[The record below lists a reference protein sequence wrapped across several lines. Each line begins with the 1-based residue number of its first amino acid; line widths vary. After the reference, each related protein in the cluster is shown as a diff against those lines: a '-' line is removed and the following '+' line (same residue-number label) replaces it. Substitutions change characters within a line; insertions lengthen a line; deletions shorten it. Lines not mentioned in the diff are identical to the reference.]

1 VWFFATLADAT
12 SSGAG
17 ADMSDAGRILVVD
30 DDDEQRKLLTA
41 VLQADGWTTIEAPS
55 GDAAIEMLEKATEVD
70 VILSDLMMP
79 GTDGRGLLAAVTQ
92 RWPELPFIV
101 MTAFASVDSAVELL
115 HAGAYHY
122 LPKPTKLPELRI
134 TVRRAL
140 ESTQTRRELARLRR
154 KVGLPADVVGV
165 SRQMQQVFET
175 AIRVAASSTPVL
187 ITGETGVGKE
197 VVARAIHGAS
207 GRDNFVALNCA
218 ALPPNL
224 VESELFGFKRGAF
237 TDANRDHAG
246 LVEVA
251 AAGTLFLDEVAEVP
265 LVTQPKLLRFLQ
277 DGEFRR
283 LGDSQS
289 RKSNARVIAAT
300 NRDPAEEVAAGRMRE
315 DLYYRLNIVHIQI
328 PPLRERPVDVP
339 ALAEQLVSRLADRY
353 QLATADLAPETVA
366 ALTAYRWP
374 GNIREL
380 ENVLA
385 RALAL
390 RSGQRITLQDLP
402 PEIGKASPST
412 PGAGLLEQEPTLTLE
427 EVERRY
433 IVRVLEST
441 GGNKLKAAQVLGIDR
456 STLHRKLKHMQ
467 GVAALGM

>member
-1 VWFFATLADAT
+1 MPT
-12 SSGAG
+12 GE
-17 ADMSDAGRILVVD
+17 AGRVLVVD
-30 DDDEQRKLLTA
+30 DDEAQRRLLAA
-41 VLQADGWTTIEAPS
+41 VLASDGWTTFEADTGES
-55 GDAAIEMLEKATEVD
+55 AVRMLEEKDGEVD

-79 GTDGRGLLAAVTQ
+79 GMDGRALLDVVTE
-92 RWPELPFIV
+92 RWPEVPFIV
-101 MTAFASVDSAVELL
+101 MTAFASVDSAVEML

-122 LPKPTKLPELRI
+122 LAKPVKLPELQI
-134 TVRRAL
+134 GVRRAL
-140 ESTQTRRELARLRR
+140 EATRTKRELTRLRR

-165 SRQMQQVFET
+165 SHQMQQVFET
-175 AIRVAASSTPVL
+175 AIRVAPSTAPVL

-218 ALPPNL
+218 ALPPSL

-251 AAGTLFLDEVAEVP
+251 ASGTLFLDEVAEVP
-265 LVTQPKLLRFLQ
+265 LATQPKLLRFLQ

-283 LGDSQS
+283 LGDNQS
-289 RKSNARVIAAT
+289 RRSTARVIGAT

-315 DLYYRLNIVHIQI
+315 DLFYRLNIVHIQI
-328 PPLRERPVDVP
+328 PPLRERPVDIP
-339 ALAEQLVSRLADRY
+339 ALAEQLVRRLADRY
-353 QLATADLAPETVA
+353 QLASAELATETVA

-390 RSGQRITLQDLP
+390 RTGPSITVRDLP
-402 PEIGKASPST
+402 PEIARG
-412 PGAGLLEQEPTLTLE
+412 GAVGRGADPVEQEPTLPLA

-433 IVRVLEST
+433 ILRVLEST
-441 GGNKLKAAQVLGIDR
+441 AGNKLKAAEILGIDR
-456 STLHRKLKHMQ
+456 STLHRKLKQMQ
-467 GVAALGM
+467 GVAALQL

>member
-1 VWFFATLADAT
+1 
-12 SSGAG
+12 
-17 ADMSDAGRILVVD
+17 MPEAGRILVVD
-30 DDDEQRKLLTA
+30 DDEAQRKLLVA
-41 VLQADGWTTIEAPS
+41 VLQADGWATFEASS
-55 GDAAIEMLEKATEVD
+55 GDAAVDMLEKGCEVD
-70 VILSDLMMP
+70 IILSDLMMP
-79 GTDGRGLLAAVTQ
+79 GMDGRGLLAVVNQ
-92 RWPELPFIV
+92 RWPEVPFIV
-101 MTAFASVDSAVELL
+101 MTAFASIDSAVELL

-140 ESTQTRRELARLRR
+140 ESTQTKRELARLRR

-175 AIRVAASSTPVL
+175 AIRVAPSATPVL

-207 GRDNFVALNCA
+207 GRENFVALNCA
-218 ALPPNL
+218 ALPPGL

-251 AAGTLFLDEVAEVP
+251 ATGTLFLDEVAEVP
-265 LVTQPKLLRFLQ
+265 LATQPKLLRFLQ
-277 DGEFRR
+277 DGEYRQ
-283 LGDSQS
+283 LGDTQA
-289 RKSNARVIAAT
+289 RKSAARVIAAT
-300 NRDPAEEVAAGRMRE
+300 NRDPELEVAAGRMRE
-315 DLYYRLNIVHIQI
+315 DLFYRLNIVHIRI
-328 PPLRERPVDVP
+328 PPLRERPVDIP
-339 ALAEQLVSRLADRY
+339 ALAEQLVVRLADRY
-353 QLATADLAPETVA
+353 QLAPAELTPETVA
-366 ALTAYRWP
+366 ALTAYAWP

-390 RSGQRITLQDLP
+390 RSGPNITLQDLP
-402 PEIGKASPST
+402 PEITKAAPAAV
-412 PGAGLLEQEPTLTLE
+412 GAGLLQQVPTLPLD

-433 IVRVLEST
+433 ILLVLEST
-441 GGNKLKAAQVLGIDR
+441 HGNKLKAAEILGIDR
-456 STLHRKLKHMQ
+456 STLHRKLKQMQ
-467 GVAALGM
+467 GIESLQL

>member
-1 VWFFATLADAT
+1 
-12 SSGAG
+12 
-17 ADMSDAGRILVVD
+17 MSEAGRILIVD
-30 DDDEQRKLLTA
+30 DDETQRKLLAA
-41 VLQADGWTTIEAPS
+41 VLSSDGWATFEAES
-55 GDAAIEMLEKATEVD
+55 GEAAIRLLEQGSEID

-79 GTDGRGLLAAVTQ
+79 GMDGRALLAVISE
-92 RWPELPFIV
+92 RWPEVPFIV
-101 MTAFASVDSAVELL
+101 TTAFASVDSAVELL

-122 LPKPTKLPELRI
+122 LSKPTKMPELRI
-134 TVRRAL
+134 SVRRAL
-140 ESTQTRRELARLRR
+140 ESTQTKRELARLRR

-165 SRQMQQVFET
+165 SRQMQQIFET
-175 AIRVAASSTPVL
+175 AIRVAPSSTPVL

-197 VVARAIHGAS
+197 VVARAIHSAS
-207 GRDNFVALNCA
+207 GRGNFVALNCA
-218 ALPPNL
+218 ALPPSL

-265 LVTQPKLLRFLQ
+265 LATQPKLLRFLQ

-283 LGDSQS
+283 LGDTQS
-289 RKSNARVIAAT
+289 RKSDARVIAAT

-315 DLYYRLNIVHIQI
+315 DLFYRLNIVHIQI
-328 PPLRERPVDVP
+328 PPLRERPVDIP
-339 ALAEQLVSRLADRY
+339 ALAEQLVGRLADRY
-353 QLATADLAPETVA
+353 QLAPAELAPETLA
-366 ALTAYRWP
+366 ALTSYRWP

-390 RSGQRITLQDLP
+390 RAGQSITPQDLP
-402 PEIGKASPST
+402 PEIGKVAPAAFGT
-412 PGAGLLEQEPTLTLE
+412 LVEPEPTLPLE

-433 IVRVLEST
+433 IVRVLEAT
-441 GGNKLKAAQVLGIDR
+441 GGNKLKAAEVLGIDR
-456 STLHRKLKHMQ
+456 STLHRKLKQMQ
-467 GVAALGM
+467 GVAALRL

>member
-1 VWFFATLADAT
+1 
-12 SSGAG
+12 
-17 ADMSDAGRILVVD
+17 MPEAGRILVVE
-30 DDDEQRKLLTA
+30 DDETQRKLLVA
-41 VLQADGWTTIEAPS
+41 VLQADGWATFEAGS
-55 GDAAIEMLEKATEVD
+55 GDAAIELLEKSSDID
-70 VILSDLMMP
+70 VVLSDLMMP
-79 GTDGRGLLAAVTQ
+79 GMDGRGLLAVVNQ
-92 RWPELPFIV
+92 RWPEVPFIV

-140 ESTQTRRELARLRR
+140 EATQTKRELARLRR
-154 KVGLPADVVGV
+154 RVGLPSDVVGV

-175 AIRVAASSTPVL
+175 AIRVAPSATPVL

-265 LVTQPKLLRFLQ
+265 LATQPKLLRFLQ

-283 LGDSQS
+283 LGDNQA
-289 RKSNARVIAAT
+289 RKSGARVIAAT
-300 NRDPAEEVAAGRMRE
+300 NREPAEEVAAGRMRE
-315 DLYYRLNIVHIQI
+315 DLFYRLNIVHIQI
-328 PPLRERPVDVP
+328 PPLRERPVDIP
-339 ALAEQLVSRLADRY
+339 AMAEQLVGRLADRY
-353 QLATADLAPETVA
+353 QLAAAELAPEAVA
-366 ALTAYRWP
+366 ALTAYAWP

-390 RSGQRITLQDLP
+390 RSGQSIAMRDLP
-402 PEIGKASPST
+402 PEITKAVPT
-412 PGAGLLEQEPTLTLE
+412 AAGATLLEQDPVLPLH

-433 IVRVLEST
+433 ILRVLEST
-441 GGNKLKAAQVLGIDR
+441 HGNKLKAAEILGIDR
-456 STLHRKLKHMQ
+456 STLHRKLKQMQ
-467 GVAALGM
+467 GIAAFES

>member
-1 VWFFATLADAT
+1 M
-12 SSGAG
+12 GE
-17 ADMSDAGRILVVD
+17 AGRVLVVD
-30 DDDEQRKLLTA
+30 DDDTQRKLLAA
-41 VLQADGWTTIEAPS
+41 VLSSDGWATFEAES
-55 GDAAIEMLEKATEVD
+55 GEAAIRLLERGTEID

-79 GTDGRGLLAAVTQ
+79 GMDGRAFLAVVTD
-92 RWPELPFIV
+92 RWPEIPFIV
-101 MTAFASVDSAVELL
+101 MTAYATVDSAVELL

-122 LPKPTKLPELRI
+122 VAKPTKLPELRI

-140 ESTQTRRELARLRR
+140 ESTQTKRELARLRR

-165 SRQMQQVFET
+165 SRQMQQIFET
-175 AIRVAASSTPVL
+175 AIRVAPSSTPVL

-207 GRDNFVALNCA
+207 GRGSFVALNCA

-265 LVTQPKLLRFLQ
+265 LATQPKLLRFLQ

-283 LGDSQS
+283 LGDNQS
-289 RKSNARVIAAT
+289 RKSDARVIAAT

-328 PPLRERPVDVP
+328 PPLRERPVDIP
-339 ALAEQLVSRLADRY
+339 ALAEQLVHRLADRY
-353 QLATADLAPETVA
+353 QLAPAELVPEAVA

-390 RSGQRITLQDLP
+390 RTGQSITVRDLP
-402 PEIGKASPST
+402 PDVSKVAPATAG
-412 PGAGLLEQEPTLTLE
+412 GALLEQEPTLPLD

-433 IVRVLEST
+433 ILRVLEST
-441 GGNKLKAAQVLGIDR
+441 GGNKLKAAEILGIDR
-456 STLHRKLKHMQ
+456 STLHRKLKQMQ
-467 GVAALGM
+467 GVAALRL